1 MEFVWRMYIKV
12 ASANQE
18 NSNAARKLEY
28 WNIGK
33 LEGGIE
39 DQI

>member
-18 NSNAARKLEY
+18 NSNAARKLE
-28 WNIGK
+28 
-33 LEGGIE
+33 GGIE